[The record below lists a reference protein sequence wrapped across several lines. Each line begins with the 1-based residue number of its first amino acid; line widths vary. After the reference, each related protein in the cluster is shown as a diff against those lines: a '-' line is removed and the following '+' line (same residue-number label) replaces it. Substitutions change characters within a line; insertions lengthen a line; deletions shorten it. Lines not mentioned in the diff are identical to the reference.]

1 MMRSLGSWWQHFK
14 RLLSPPQTI
23 CLGFLATIAIC
34 ALLLLLPFS
43 TASGQWNQPLVA
55 LFTATSAVC
64 VTGLAVVDTGSFFS
78 PFGQFVIL
86 VAIQIGGL
94 GYMTATSFL
103 LLLVGRQF
111 SLRDHMTMEEAL
123 GSTVGNGG
131 MWRLVL
137 SIVGMTLLF
146 EGLGAFVLAQ
156 TLVAEQGA
164 WAGSWSAL
172 FHSVSAFN
180 NAGFSLFSDSLESLS
195 DNVAVMSTIS
205 ILIILGG
212 FGYGVIL
219 EFYHWLHRSTLER
232 HQDKRENFSLN
243 FKIVTLM
250 TVVLLVLGMLA
261 FLATESDNPGT
272 IGRMPWSQKV
282 LGAWFQSVTARTA
295 GFNSFDQASL
305 EASSLLLMMI
315 FMFVGASPGG
325 TGGGVKTTTLGT
337 LLSCMKS
344 ALRGEESVRLFQRRV
359 PDVLV
364 RKAVGILMGS
374 AIMVAIATMGL
385 AVFDGDRFTFLELVF
400 EAVSAYATVG
410 LSIVGT
416 PNLSPMSHL
425 VLIPTMYCGRVGIL
439 LLVGALLGRSSPKK
453 LVRYPEETFLIG

>member
-1 MMRSLGSWWQHFK
+1 MRSLGNWWQHFT

-23 CLGFLATIAIC
+23 CLGFLATILACAI
-34 ALLLLLPFS
+34 LLWLPFA
-43 TASGQWNQPLVA
+43 TASGQWNRPLVA

-64 VTGLAVVDTGSFFS
+64 VTGLAVVDTGSYFS

-103 LLLVGRQF
+103 LLLVGRRF
-111 SLRDHMTMEEAL
+111 SLRDHMTMEEAM
-123 GSTVGNGG
+123 GSTIGNGG

-156 TLVAEQGA
+156 TLVADRG
-164 WAGSWSAL
+164 WVSGSWSAL

-195 DNVAVMSTIS
+195 GNTAVMATIS
-205 ILIILGG
+205 GLIILGG
-212 FGYGVIL
+212 IGYGVIL
-219 EFYHWLHRSTLER
+219 EFYHWLHRSSFER
-232 HQDKRENFSLN
+232 QHNKRENYSLN
-243 FKIVTLM
+243 FKIVT
-250 TVVLLVLGMLA
+250 TTTALLLISGMLM
-261 FLATESDNPGT
+261 FLAIEVDNPAT
-272 IGRMPWSQKV
+272 LGRLSWPDRI

-295 GFNSFDQASL
+295 GFNSFNQASL
-305 EASSLLLMMI
+305 EASSLFLMMI
-315 FMFVGASPGG
+315 FMFTGASPGG

-364 RKAVGILMGS
+364 QKAVGILMGS
-374 AIMVAIATMGL
+374 IVMVAIATMGL
-385 AVFDGDRFTFLELVF
+385 ALSDGDRFTFIELVF

-416 PNLSPMSHL
+416 PNLSPLSHL